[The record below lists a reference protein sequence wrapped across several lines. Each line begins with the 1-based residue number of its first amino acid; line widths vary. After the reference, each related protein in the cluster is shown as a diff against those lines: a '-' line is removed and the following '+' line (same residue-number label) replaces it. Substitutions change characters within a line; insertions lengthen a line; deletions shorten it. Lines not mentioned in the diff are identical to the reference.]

1 MHWRDIEDGSWEG
14 ITVTLT
20 EGDVP
25 RRPAWSVDVVRPGRV
40 RITAGDIARW
50 WGRVERG
57 WAGVELLRG
66 EPMTHEDA
74 VVRPITSDDV
84 QSASAAP
91 GTVAWWRHWSR
102 WFMEEM
108 VASGRSPLRPGLWW
122 VAPVGCRDVQSL
134 AVADARRRRAT
145 LPSRWD
151 AARTF
156 ILRARGPQWSEPL
169 FYEDWYR
176 DDGSHALL
184 PMRLPSREDSGR
196 VKAWRKRAR
205 EGTLPPVLVHFI
217 GALDMFALLDGHD
230 RYAAALAEGVPV
242 PWLHATAMTL
252 SPVSLD
258 ERKQSAIVREVER
271 LSGLER
277 PPPTASLNA
286 LYAGAFDDRP
296 WPSRMSYGRLL
307 PGGARRWDEE
317 VTRRLSALGLS
328 EEGAR
333 FFE

>member
-1 MHWRDIEDGSWEG
+1 MHWKDIDDGAWEG

-20 EGDVP
+20 ADDVS

-40 RITAGDIARW
+40 RVTAGDRARW
-50 WGRVERG
+50 WGRVEPR

-66 EPMTHEDA
+66 DAMTHDDA
-74 VVRPITSDDV
+74 VVRAITSDDV
-84 QSASAAP
+84 RSVGAAP

-102 WFMEEM
+102 WFVEAMA
-108 VASGRSPLRPGLWW
+108 ASGRSPLRPGLWW
-122 VAPVGCRDVQSL
+122 VAPVGCRDVPSR
-134 AVADARRRRAT
+134 AVADARRPRAA

-151 AARTF
+151 AARTV
-156 ILRARGPQWSEPL
+156 ILRAGGPQWSEPL
-169 FYEDWYR
+169 FFEDWYR
-176 DDGSHALL
+176 DNGSHALL

-252 SPVSLD
+252 SPVGLD
-258 ERKQSAIVREVER
+258 ERKQAAIVREVER

-277 PPPTASLNA
+277 PPPTTSINA

-307 PGGARRWDEE
+307 AGGARKWDEE
-317 VTRRLSALGLS
+317 VARRLSTLGLS